1 MNKVDLLKII
11 GAACT
16 SLVGY
21 GFVTLILGALLSG
34 GDDYMLP
41 MAAWIVGGI
50 MYAVTVACLF
60 AV

>member
-21 GFVTLILGALLSG
+21 GFVTLIFGALLSG

-41 MAAWIVGGI
+41 MAAWVFGGI

>member
-1 MNKVDLLKII
+1 MSKVDLLKII

-21 GFVTLILGALLSG
+21 GFVTLIFGALLSG

-41 MAAWIVGGI
+41 MAAWVFGGI
-50 MYAVTVACLF
+50 MYAVTVAYLF

>member
-1 MNKVDLLKII
+1 MNTADLLKII

-16 SLVGY
+16 ALVGY
-21 GFVTLILGALLSG
+21 GFVTLMLGALLSG

-41 MAAWIVGGI
+41 MAAWVVGGI
-50 MYAVTVACLF
+50 MYAVTVAYLF

>member
-1 MNKVDLLKII
+1 MSKVDLLKII

-21 GFVTLILGALLSG
+21 GFVTLIFGALLSG

-41 MAAWIVGGI
+41 MAAWVIGGI
-50 MYAVTVACLF
+50 MYAVTVAYLF